1 MYSPFHYAPTQPNY
15 TASVVYICAILVI
28 TAQFLSRR
36 TFLKAEEQTVLFPIW
51 GFNVTVQVRLFLLW
65 VHLYL
70 HPY

>member
-1 MYSPFHYAPTQPNY
+1 M
-15 TASVVYICAILVI
+15 VYLCAILVI